1 MLELRCGIV
10 VISAC
15 RMNSSS
21 PSSPASSSS
30 AHYFVPLY
38 RFAFLMTGSA
48 EAAAE
53 IFDHTVESAASH
65 FTEIRCPRRAARWL
79 FAQARANCRKHLR
92 RGRKPAAVPGAHP
105 QSDHNGNNGAHAG
118 DDDSPDSRQHNLER
132 AAEFTATQL
141 AAAFAPLPEPE
152 RCALALFYLSLFS
165 TAGLAD
171 VLGISL
177 RDLPALLNRGR
188 ALLRGHPAMTG
199 LAMTETQF
207 LRC

>member
-1 MLELRCGIV
+1 
-10 VISAC
+10 
-15 RMNSSS
+15 MNSSS
-21 PSSPASSSS
+21 PSTPASSSS

-38 RFAFLMTGSA
+38 RFAFLMTGSV

-53 IFDHTVESAASH
+53 IFDHTVEHAAGH

-79 FAQARANCRKHLR
+79 FAQARENCRKHMR
-92 RGRKPAAVPGAHP
+92 NSRKPAAAQATHGSP
-105 QSDHNGNNGAHAG
+105 SNTNGSNGAHAADEG
-118 DDDSPDSRQHNLER
+118 SHESRQADLER

-152 RCALALFYLSLFS
+152 RCALALFYQSLFS

-171 VLGISL
+171 VLGISVGEL
-177 RDLPALLNRGR
+177 AALLNRGR